1 MTKFA
6 KVIDVEGIKGI
17 DQILIYVHQNND
29 DLYVV
34 SIFTHL
40 PICEARLTLNINPK
54 HEDDNC
60 HEGAIA
66 LFNQLSKRSDKY
78 IIAAITEQPIYQ
90 SLLELNDDF

>member
-1 MTKFA
+1 MAKFA
-6 KVIDVEGIKGI
+6 KVIDVEGVKGI

-40 PICEARLTLNINPK
+40 PACEARLTLNINPK

-60 HEGAIA
+60 YEDAIA
-66 LFNQLSKRSDKY
+66 LFNQLSKRSDED
-78 IIAAITEQPIYQ
+78 IIAAITNQPIYQ